1 MQENNTNFLHNTPAQ
16 MRQKLYM
23 GIFIVN
29 LILVVS
35 FAGSIMYWYALS
47 VMGVSDTV
55 DGIWKIVLWT
65 LVGVG
70 ATTELVKKV
79 SLSTFR
85 HKGIWLSATFVS
97 VLTVMGTFSILD
109 ANRESTL
116 VKQSDQYKNAQ
127 TRQKGALDTA
137 SQYGWASGFDLTGL
151 ESQLQQVVD
160 DRAKRRIKYASYL
173 SQKKALEKKIEAKR
187 AYDSAMSMNTF
198 AGEAMAKGGTG
209 ASSSNPLLSNIATL
223 TGVGAEFLK
232 SVFYLLVT
240 LLLEFAAFFFGGK
253 VEELKNR
260 LNMTRAQLLDIQ
272 NMEVFGVSVAQISN
286 ATYQNVLQAEHDQIE
301 ADGEVKKLRKERTEP
316 AYATAESVQT
326 IRAKSNQKLNNA
338 RQKND
343 DYSSNGMGFLSE
355 KSRPENTIENKS
367 SKTMGSSAV
376 KHDSSVLSSPCL
388 NTDKSPCN
396 NTDLRVNNTDKNKP
410 INGKAGEKIHCPNCN
425 NIFTRK
431 TYNHRFCKPSCKDDY
446 HNDGDEK
453 RLSAKRAN
461 LRKLNKRGAK

>member
-1 MQENNTNFLHNTPAQ
+1 MQNNHNNFLHSSPAQ
-16 MRQKLYM
+16 LRGKLYT

-47 VMGVSDTV
+47 VMGASDAV
-55 DGIWKIVLWT
+55 DGIWKLVLWS
-65 LVGVG
+65 LVAVG
-70 ATTELVKKV
+70 AVTELIKKV

-109 ANRESTL
+109 ANRESAL

-127 TRQKGALDTA
+127 TRQNGALDTA
-137 SQYGWASGFDLTGL
+137 SQYGWASGFDLAGL
-151 ESQLQQVVD
+151 ESKLQQVVD

-187 AYDSAMSMNTF
+187 AYDSAMSMNNF
-198 AGEAMAKGGTG
+198 AGEAMAKGGAG
-209 ASSSNPLLSNIATL
+209 ATSSNPLLSNIATL

-253 VEELKNR
+253 VEEIKNR

-272 NMEVFGVSVAQISN
+272 NMEVFGLSVSQISN
-286 ATYQNVLQAEHDQIE
+286 ATYQNVLQAENDKS
-301 ADGEVKKLRKERTEP
+301 EVKKLRKERTEP
-316 AYATAESVQT
+316 AYATAENVEST
-326 IRAKSNQKLNNA
+326 RAESNQKLNNA
-338 RQKND
+338 RNKND
-343 DYSSNGMGFLSE
+343 DYSSNGMGFLSGRTTP
-355 KSRPENTIENKS
+355 KSKLENKAP
-367 SKTMGSSAV
+367 KTMKSSAV
-376 KHDSSVLSSPCL
+376 EHDSSDSDSPCI
-388 NTDKSPCN
+388 NMH
-396 NTDLRVNNTDKNKP
+396 VNNMDKTQPK
-410 INGKAGEKIHCPNCN
+410 NGVAGEKINCPNCN

-431 TYNHRFCKPSCKDDY
+431 TYNHRFCTAKCRDDY
-446 HNDGDEK
+446 HNDGNEK
-453 RLSAKRAN
+453 RLQAKRAN
-461 LRKLNKRGAK
+461 LRKRGCAK